1 MPACL
6 LYWCVATQSSYLPNL
21 LKSNQPARS
30 IAASLRE
37 LATNAAFMAKAV
49 RKRNGSMADLLER
62 YKIDANKAVMFFLLD
77 AEPSCDWADLIA
89 TFNTVFAPES
99 SDAEVQAFRSQ
110 FAQLLV
116 SPEDTEKFLQE
127 VWKPQRESILA
138 TLAGISRSIIA
149 CLPITIFDK
158 IGSREQA
165 LFDEF
170 IRKFRTELSALI
182 LRVLA
187 SKQACTEQELLQI
200 TEEASKWTTPAV

>member
-1 MPACL
+1 MMEDLNAGRLPKRICRRRALKGCEGETRRPVKNVSTKMTMK
-6 LYWCVATQSSYLPNL
+6 VAIDFFGIPSSFFLSDRDLQMLP
-21 LKSNQPARS
+21 
-30 IAASLRE
+30 
-37 LATNAAFMAKAV
+37 
-49 RKRNGSMADLLER
+49 RK
-62 YKIDANKAVMFFLLD
+62 VMFFLLD

-116 SPEDTEKFLQE
+116 SPEDTEKFLHE